1 MDLTTK
7 FIVERKKRKKE
18 NPSITFDR
26 IDSIA
31 LRSCLSILL
40 MSATFKAIL
49 RIVELILEPGYWLG
63 CAIAQCANG
72 DPLIKM
78 AFLNKPEN
86 GQI

>member
-1 MDLTTK
+1 MGLTTK
-7 FIVERKKRKKE
+7 FIVERKKEE
-18 NPSITFDR
+18 NENQAITFDR

-49 RIVELILEPGYWLG
+49 RIVEFMLEPGYWLG

-86 GQI
+86 VQI